1 MMQPK
6 NKKRKARLAGLLLIL
21 IWLAG
26 CSQAVPLSEQ
36 DVVFADGF
44 VAGEMGSW
52 VLEADSLGRTAVV
65 DEKLLIEINQSDT
78 MQYAALDD
86 QSFTD
91 FALEVDAEILTG
103 HPESSYGVLFRMMD
117 AARFYRF
124 EITGT
129 GLYMV
134 ERHNPDGSW
143 TRLLDDWQESE
154 AINQGEGAVNRMK
167 VVAAGSGFALYTND
181 SLILQFTD
189 TVYPSGTIALD
200 AGTFGVP
207 DLQVVFDNVVIR

>member
-65 DEKLLIEINQSDT
+65 DEKLLIEINQSAVKFFEE
-78 MQYAALDD
+78 Q
-86 QSFTD
+86 
-91 FALEVDAEILTG
+91 LEA
-103 HPESSYGVLFRMMD
+103 
-117 AARFYRF
+117 
-124 EITGT
+124 
-129 GLYMV
+129 
-134 ERHNPDGSW
+134 
-143 TRLLDDWQESE
+143 
-154 AINQGEGAVNRMK
+154 
-167 VVAAGSGFALYTND
+167 
-181 SLILQFTD
+181 
-189 TVYPSGTIALD
+189 
-200 AGTFGVP
+200 
-207 DLQVVFDNVVIR
+207 